1 MTRVTNCVNWISEK
15 GGFDCLAKLN
25 ITLWQREASKLRHLC
40 LLWTYRTVTSF
51 VLLMSRWIPW
61 ACPDQTQ
68 AHKSICVLRTS
79 DLCFLKRNSNTY
91 SAVLNRLWLC
101 SWAIFRIFLTWVD
114 LDWIKVGNLH
124 VCAAFHRS
132 GPLKWWIVSIA
143 KLVTKFLPC
152 PVRP

>member
-1 MTRVTNCVNWISEK
+1 MSAFLLSELNLAASAARHRLCKLNQRRGRFWLLRKAEYNVMTK
-15 GGFDCLAKLN
+15 GGL
-25 ITLWQREASKLRHLC
+25 QLRHLC

-68 AHKSICVLRTS
+68 AHKSICMLRTS

-91 SAVLNRLWLC
+91 TAVPNRLWLC
-101 SWAIFRIFLTWVD
+101 LWAIFRIFLTLVD
-114 LDWIKVGNLH
+114 LDWIRVSDLH

-132 GPLKWWIVSIA
+132 SNEL
-143 KLVTKFLPC
+143 C
-152 PVRP
+152 PSQGS